1 MRRAWLRCCRSRYV
15 EQMERLRVGTP
26 DGAPHAVLDPRD
38 LKFCRNICDADWAA
52 DDDPFRWRERL
63 PFARWGL
70 AELIIMGTPLAVA
83 TSLLV
88 WLGTP
93 WAWLAILPA
102 ILFALVVWFFR
113 DPPRAIPDSANLMV
127 APADGKVVDI
137 APAPD
142 DPYLQQPAVKVGI
155 FLSIFNVHI
164 NRAPDAC
171 RVIQLVYRPG
181 EFLNALNPDSLERN
195 ESLWIGLE
203 QESPPH
209 RKLSVRQ
216 VSGLFARR
224 IVCQLRSGEVL
235 ERGEKFGMIKLGS
248 RTELILP
255 ADGLQLEVEVG
266 QKVRA
271 GSTVIGR
278 YAETRPS

>member
-1 MRRAWLRCCRSRYV
+1 MKRNGENTASQVKNQRTFPPLHHLHI
-15 EQMERLRVGTP
+15 EKIGMVG
-26 DGAPHAVLDPRD
+26 V
-38 LKFCRNICDADWAA
+38 
-52 DDDPFRWRERL
+52 
-63 PFARWGL
+63 
-70 AELIIMGTPLAVA
+70 
-83 TSLLV
+83 
-88 WLGTP
+88 
-93 WAWLAILPA
+93 
-102 ILFALVVWFFR
+102 
-113 DPPRAIPDSANLMV
+113 
-127 APADGKVVDI
+127 
-137 APAPD
+137 
-142 DPYLQQPAVKVGI
+142 
-155 FLSIFNVHI
+155 
-164 NRAPDAC
+164 
-171 RVIQLVYRPG
+171 
-181 EFLNALNPDSLERN
+181 
-195 ESLWIGLE
+195 IGLE

-235 ERGEKFGMIKLGS
+235 KRGEKFGMIKLGS